1 MQYCGEQGY
10 LDLLREILE
19 NGDTRENRTD
29 IGTISLFGKSI
40 KFNLTGGKIPLM
52 TTKKISWEWVAK
64 ELLWI
69 ISGDTNSR
77 TLSAQGVKI
86 WDANGSREFLDSVG
100 LQDNEVGDLG
110 PIYGHQWRN
119 FNSEGVDQLKE
130 VIDGVRN
137 DPFSRRHVVSAWNP
151 AQIKKMAVPPCHM
164 MFQFYVSSDRKYLD
178 CMMYQRS
185 GDMFL
190 GVPYNVFSYSLLT
203 HIVAKLC
210 GMEAREFTHMIG
222 DAHIYSNH
230 VEQCKKQMGRDVREM
245 PRVDLDMG
253 EIRDIDDIAINH
265 IRISGYDPHPFIKG
279 EMAV

>member
-1 MQYCGEQGY
+1 MQYRGEQGY

-29 IGTISLFGKSI
+29 IGTISLFGKSM
-40 KFNLTGGKIPLM
+40 KFDLTGGKIPLM
-52 TTKKISWEWVAK
+52 TTKKMSWEWVAK

-119 FNSEGVDQLKE
+119 FNSEGVDQLKG

-164 MFQFYVSSDRKYLD
+164 MFQFYVSSDQKYLD

-210 GMEAREFTHMIG
+210 GMEAREFTHVIG

-265 IRISGYDPHPFIKG
+265 IRVSGYDPHPFIKG